1 MEKTKDPSY
10 DLFVSKKEVRYPAYK
25 QKRSELMSQAQELKA
40 QYKHDRSALLAQKA
54 EKIHEGMSK
63 KQAKAYIGP
72 SLVILKDRY
81 ASKKKELAMEGKT
94 NRMVIFPFRLFYKP
108 IAYNGSYLL
117 KPQGASFVAFLI
129 ILAIFVFSLFFIE
142 PEKAVFNP
150 DQISAI
156 LSQLFGPQGG
166 MSSIHTW
173 GQWWAYMGTTAI
185 PLIWETFMMMFVAT
199 VLGCILAIPFMIL
212 CSTNIIKNKGVTG
225 ASHVLLNIVRTFP
238 TVVLAIIG
246 VACFGI
252 SNLAGIFAMIIF
264 TAGIMIKI
272 MFEFIETVDMHPYEA
287 SISTG
292 ASKPQAFVV
301 AIVPQIIPAFLSN
314 ALYTFE
320 INIRASVVL
329 GFVGAG
335 GIGLE
340 ISNSMGLYKYNQIGA
355 ILLPLFILVVALQ
368 LLSNYVKKRTM

>member
-1 MEKTKDPSY
+1 MAQVLDPNY
-10 DLFVSKKEVRYPAYK
+10 DRFVLPPKERSAAYK
-25 QKRSELMSQAQELKA
+25 ERRKEILQQR
-40 QYKHDRSALLAQKA
+40 QKA
-54 EKIHEGMSK
+54 TADYKAAKANLENLYRQKIEEGMTK
-63 KQAKAYIGP
+63 KQAKAYVGP
-72 SLVILKDRY
+72 SKITLSDRY
-81 ASKKKELAMEGKT
+81 RSKKKAIKADLAE
-94 NRMVIFPFRLFYKP
+94 NRMIVFPFRLFYKP
-108 IAYNGSYLL
+108 ISYNGSHLL
-117 KPQGASFVAFLI
+117 KPQGKGLVVLLVL
-129 ILAIFVFSLFFIE
+129 LAILVFSLYMSD
-142 PEKAVFNP
+142 PTSAVFNP
-150 DQISAI
+150 GQISVI
-156 LSQLFGPQGG
+156 ISQLFGPQGG

-173 GQWWAYMGTTAI
+173 GEWWAYMGNTAV

-199 VLGCILAIPFMIL
+199 TIGCIVSIPFMIL
-212 CSTNIIKNKGVTG
+212 CASNIIKNKAVT
-225 ASHVLLNIVRTFP
+225 SVFHVLLNIVRTFP

-246 VACFGI
+246 VAFYGI
-252 SNLAGIFAMIIF
+252 SNMAGIFAMVLF

-301 AIVPQIIPAFLSN
+301 SIVPQIIPAFLSN

-340 ISNSMGLYKYNQIGA
+340 ISNSIGEFKYNQVGA
-355 ILLPLFILVVALQ
+355 ILVPLFILVVVLQ
-368 LLSNYVKKRTM
+368 LISNEVKKRTM

>member
-1 MEKTKDPSY
+1 MATVKNPNYDRFVLPAGERRESY
-10 DLFVSKKEVRYPAYK
+10 KERKKEI
-25 QKRSELMSQAQELKA
+25 QA
-40 QYKHDRSALLAQKA
+40 
-54 EKIHEGMSK
+54 
-63 KQAKAYIGP
+63 
-72 SLVILKDRY
+72 
-81 ASKKKELAMEGKT
+81 KKKELADFYATAKANLKREKEKKILEGMTKREAKNVLAPMHLT
-94 NRMVIFPFRLFYKP
+94 LKDRYHSRKKELQKEESENRMILFPFRLFYKP

-117 KPQGASFVAFLI
+117 KPRGKSILVLI
-129 ILAIFVFSLFFIE
+129 VLLVLFVFSFYMCD
-142 PEKAVFNP
+142 PTNVVFQP
-150 DQISAI
+150 GQITVI

-173 GQWWAYMGTTAI
+173 GEWWAYMGSTAV

-199 VLGCILAIPFMIL
+199 TIGCLVSIPFMIL
-212 CSTNIIKNKGVTG
+212 CSTNIIRSRAVTG
-225 ASHVLLNIVRTFP
+225 FFHVLLNIVRTFP
-238 TVVLAIIG
+238 TIVLAIIG
-246 VACFGI
+246 VAFFGI
-252 SNLAGIFAMIIF
+252 SNMAGIFAMILF

-301 AIVPQIIPAFLSN
+301 SILPQILPAFLSN

-340 ISNSMGLYKYNQIGA
+340 ISNSMGEYKYNQIGA
-355 ILLPLFILVVALQ
+355 ILVPLFILVVILQ
-368 LLSNYVKKRTM
+368 LLSNEVKKRTM